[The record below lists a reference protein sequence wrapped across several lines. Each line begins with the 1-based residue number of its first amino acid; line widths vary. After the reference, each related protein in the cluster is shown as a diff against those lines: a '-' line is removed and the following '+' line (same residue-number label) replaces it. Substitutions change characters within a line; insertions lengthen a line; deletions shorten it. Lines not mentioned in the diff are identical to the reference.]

1 MREQQGEGLFDA
13 ASQQGR
19 AITCEIGTVHSAFKL
34 SGHEDA
40 EACGAKGIREDRTC
54 ENKCGRVHA
63 GTSKVATCCAS
74 AGVYVGCRAYRDIIE
89 VVNVGC
95 QHVNR

>member
-19 AITCEIGTVHSAFKL
+19 AITCEIGTVHSAFRL

-40 EACGAKGIREDRTC
+40 EACGAKGIREDRT
-54 ENKCGRVHA
+54 
-63 GTSKVATCCAS
+63 
-74 AGVYVGCRAYRDIIE
+74 
-89 VVNVGC
+89 
-95 QHVNR
+95 